1 MDADRESAATSLSA
15 GTARALSGGDEW
27 LVPDWPAPAAIRA
40 VVTTRRIAGASAPPF
55 DAFNLGARCG
65 DDPAAVAAN
74 RAALVER
81 LALPSPPCWL
91 RQVHGVDVLDADRC
105 GSGEERAADAA
116 VSREGRSVL
125 AILTADCLPILFC
138 SADGA
143 AFAAAHAGWRGLA
156 AGVVE
161 ATIARLDVPAEN
173 LLAWLGPAIG
183 ARSYEVGD
191 EVRAAFVDAD
201 AGAAAA
207 FTPTRPGHWQCDL
220 CALARRRLAACGVQ
234 KVYGGGWDTYADARW
249 YSYRREPES
258 GRFATLIWRA

>member
-1 MDADRESAATSLSA
+1 MSRSASPP
-15 GTARALSGGDEW
+15 RALPGGDEW
-27 LVPDWPAPAAIRA
+27 LIPDWPAPAAIRA

-74 RAALVER
+74 RVALVER
-81 LALPSPPCWL
+81 LALPSRPCWL
-91 RQVHGVDVLDADRC
+91 RQVHGVDVFDADRN
-105 GSGEERAADAA
+105 GPGGESAADAA
-116 VSREGRSVL
+116 VSRGGRSVL

-138 SADGA
+138 ATDGT

-161 ATIARLDVPAEN
+161 ATIAQLGTPAED
-173 LLAWLGPAIG
+173 LLVWLGPAIG

-191 EVRAAFVDAD
+191 EVRAAFVDAEPG
-201 AGAAAA
+201 AGAA

-220 CALARRRLAACGVQ
+220 YALARRRLAACGVQ
-234 KVYGGGWDTYADARW
+234 KVYGGGLDTYADARW
-249 YSYRREPES
+249 YSYRRERET
-258 GRFATLIWRA
+258 GRFATLIWRS